1 MQDSN
6 QSAVFSHLNTVFTE
20 LGSLKLLIPILLI
33 LHIAIGML
41 VPPLVTSDFERNLF
55 YGENFWEYGFKVY
68 DMTPLEIDPAY
79 DVRDPLTGEY
89 SYPNTTYDYPTL
101 QLLFWAGMSVL
112 PFSLITTK
120 WILSCVDLFNFFVI
134 YSLMRRRERES
145 TISEKGLAISYLV
158 FSLPFSAIE
167 GQGTAVTIFLLL
179 LPLILHKQYQIYSY
193 LSIGFGFHWK
203 YVSVLVFPY
212 LLIQDRREIKQVF
225 LSFLIIVGSII
236 LLSFPL
242 IYSDF
247 IFRYFSSFGN
257 LGEYSGQLPSNPLF
271 IFHPSVSS
279 IISLGILILAV
290 IYWIGYLPK
299 NDTNEMN
306 LQGVV
311 ERVYWLPFVFLL
323 TFLKIYAT
331 AFPWY
336 WMWFYPCLTI
346 LPHKDRKLFTILL
359 GITFAIGLID
369 FIQMTVGISS
379 FLDLLW

>member
-1 MQDSN
+1 
-6 QSAVFSHLNTVFTE
+6 
-20 LGSLKLLIPILLI
+20 
-33 LHIAIGML
+33 
-41 VPPLVTSDFERNLF
+41 
-55 YGENFWEYGFKVY
+55 
-68 DMTPLEIDPAY
+68 
-79 DVRDPLTGEY
+79 
-89 SYPNTTYDYPTL
+89 
-101 QLLFWAGMSVL
+101 
-112 PFSLITTK
+112 
-120 WILSCVDLFNFFVI
+120 
-134 YSLMRRRERES
+134 
-145 TISEKGLAISYLV
+145 
-158 FSLPFSAIE
+158 
-167 GQGTAVTIFLLL
+167 
-179 LPLILHKQYQIYSY
+179 
-193 LSIGFGFHWK
+193 
-203 YVSVLVFPY
+203 
-212 LLIQDRREIKQVF
+212 
-225 LSFLIIVGSII
+225 
-236 LLSFPL
+236 
-242 IYSDF
+242 
-247 IFRYFSSFGN
+247 